1 MSKRGARTWQKIIAV
16 RDVENHKIY
25 ILPTADDK
33 PIKVVLEK
41 DAKEFVDDGIV
52 YTKDAIRKVIEE
64 VKAVNGDL
72 DKAAENLFK
81 DRIKLDVV
89 SINERFCSKI
99 PE

>member
-1 MSKRGARTWQKIIAV
+1 MTKIIAV

-33 PIKVVLEK
+33 PVKVILEK
-41 DAKEFVDDGIV
+41 DAKEFVDDATV
-52 YTKDAIRKVIEE
+52 YTKDAIYKVINEI
-64 VKAVNGDL
+64 KAVNGNL
-72 DKAAENLFK
+72 DKAVDNLIK
-81 DRIKLDVV
+81 NHIKLEVV

>member
-1 MSKRGARTWQKIIAV
+1 MTKIIAV

-33 PIKVVLEK
+33 PVKVILEK
-41 DAKEFVDDGIV
+41 DAKEFVDDATV
-52 YTKDAIRKVIEE
+52 YTKDAIYKVINEI
-64 VKAVNGDL
+64 KAVNGNL
-72 DKAAENLFK
+72 DKAVDNLIK
-81 DRIKLDVV
+81 NHIKLEVI

>member
-1 MSKRGARTWQKIIAV
+1 MTEIVAV

-33 PIKVVLEK
+33 PIKIVLEK
-41 DAKEFVDDGIV
+41 DAKEFVDDGTV
-52 YTKDAIRKVIEE
+52 YTKDAILKVIEE
-64 VKAVNGDL
+64 IKVVNGDL
-72 DKAAENLFK
+72 DQAINNLIK
-81 DRIKLDVV
+81 DQIKLEVV

>member
-1 MSKRGARTWQKIIAV
+1 MTEIIAV
-16 RDVENHKIY
+16 RDIENHKIY

-33 PIKVVLEK
+33 FIKVVLEN
-41 DAKEFVDDGIV
+41 DAKEFVDDGTV

-72 DKAAENLFK
+72 DKAAENLVK
-81 DRIKLDVV
+81 DQIKLDVV

>member
-1 MSKRGARTWQKIIAV
+1 MTEITAV

-33 PIKVVLEK
+33 PVKVILEK
-41 DAKEFVDDGIV
+41 DAKEFVDDATV
-52 YTKDAIRKVIEE
+52 YTKDAIYKVINEI
-64 VKAVNGDL
+64 KAVNGNL
-72 DKAAENLFK
+72 DKAVDNLIK
-81 DRIKLDVV
+81 NHIKLEVV

>member
-1 MSKRGARTWQKIIAV
+1 MTKIIAV

-33 PIKVVLEK
+33 PVKVILEK
-41 DAKEFVDDGIV
+41 DAKEFTDDATV
-52 YTKDAIRKVIEE
+52 YTKDAIYKVINEI
-64 VKAVNGDL
+64 KAVNGNL
-72 DKAAENLFK
+72 DKAVDNLIK
-81 DRIKLDVV
+81 NHIKLEVV

>member
-1 MSKRGARTWQKIIAV
+1 MTEIIAV

-33 PIKVVLEK
+33 PVKVILEK
-41 DAKEFVDDGIV
+41 DAKEFVDDATV
-52 YTKDAIRKVIEE
+52 YTKDAIYKVINEI
-64 VKAVNGDL
+64 KAVNGNL
-72 DKAAENLFK
+72 DKAVDNLIK
-81 DRIKLDVV
+81 NHIKLKVV

>member
-1 MSKRGARTWQKIIAV
+1 MTEIIAV
-16 RDVENHKIY
+16 RDVEDHKIY

-33 PIKVVLEK
+33 PMKVVLEK
-41 DAKEFVDDGIV
+41 DAKEFVDDGTV

-64 VKAVNGDL
+64 IKAVNGDL
-72 DKAAENLFK
+72 DKAIENLVK
-81 DRIKLDVV
+81 DQIKLDVV

>member
-1 MSKRGARTWQKIIAV
+1 MTEIIAV

-33 PIKVVLEK
+33 PVKFVLEK
-41 DAKEFVDDGIV
+41 DAKDFVDDATV
-52 YTKDAIRKVIEE
+52 YTKDAIYKVINEI
-64 VKAVNGDL
+64 KAVNGNL
-72 DKAAENLFK
+72 DKAVDNLIK
-81 DRIKLDVV
+81 NHIKLEVV

>member
-1 MSKRGARTWQKIIAV
+1 MTEIIAV

-33 PIKVVLEK
+33 PVKVILEK
-41 DAKEFVDDGIV
+41 DAKEFVDDATV
-52 YTKDAIRKVIEE
+52 YTKDAIYKVINEI
-64 VKAVNGDL
+64 KAVNGNL
-72 DKAAENLFK
+72 NKAVDNLIK
-81 DRIKLDVV
+81 NHIKLEVV

>member
-1 MSKRGARTWQKIIAV
+1 MTEIIAV

-33 PIKVVLEK
+33 PVKVILEK
-41 DAKEFVDDGIV
+41 GAKEFVDDATV
-52 YTKDAIRKVIEE
+52 YMKDAIYKVINEI
-64 VKAVNGDL
+64 KAVNGNL
-72 DKAAENLFK
+72 DKAVDNLIK
-81 DRIKLDVV
+81 NHIKLEVV

>member
-1 MSKRGARTWQKIIAV
+1 MTEIIAV

-33 PIKVVLEK
+33 PVKVILEK
-41 DAKEFVDDGIV
+41 DAKEFVDDATV
-52 YTKDAIRKVIEE
+52 YTKDAIYKVINEI
-64 VKAVNGDL
+64 KAVNGNL
-72 DKAAENLFK
+72 DKAVDNLIK
-81 DRIKLDVV
+81 NHIKLEVV

>member
-1 MSKRGARTWQKIIAV
+1 MTEIIAV

-33 PIKVVLEK
+33 PVKVILEK
-41 DAKEFVDDGIV
+41 DAKEFVDDATV
-52 YTKDAIRKVIEE
+52 YMKDAIYKVINEI
-64 VKAVNGDL
+64 KAVNGNL
-72 DKAAENLFK
+72 DKAVDNLIK
-81 DRIKLDVV
+81 NHIKLEVV